1 MRCEEETRGCA
12 GLANGKLLRRLRH
25 AGALEAAAAAGDA
38 AGMGPT
44 ALRALCGDD
53 AELRRRAIAA
63 GAKPVVF
70 AEA

>member
-1 MRCEEETRGCA
+1 MRGA
-12 GLANGKLLRRLRH
+12 ARRSPTENVCDGYD

-53 AELRRRAIAA
+53 AELMRRAIAA